1 MLSPPDIGYNDGMIE
16 GHATP
21 EGTKSY
27 AGKFLNEKSYAPDFF
42 DESQGLCLSSVGIGT
57 YLGEADD
64 ATGKMYEDAIEAAIL
79 SGCNVI
85 DSAINYRFQ
94 LSERN
99 IGNVLEKLTREN
111 KIKRDEI
118 LLCTKGGYIPFDG
131 GFPKNPAQYLA
142 ETFVK
147 PGIITPKDVVAGCH
161 CMTPKYL
168 DHQLNASMDNLKVKC
183 IDVYYIHNPEQ
194 QLDEAKKDEFYKSVR
209 AAFEVLEKAVSDG
222 KIKMYGTATWNG
234 YRNSLQAPDYLSLE
248 DMVRLAREAGG
259 DNHHFKAIQ
268 LPLNFAM
275 LEALA
280 VRNQG
285 KNESFVSALESAEFF
300 GMSVFCSA
308 SMLQGQLARGLTQ
321 GLHSVFPDG
330 FTDAQ
335 IALQFVRSS
344 PGVTTALCG
353 MKQKNHV
360 DENLQIFRSP
370 RMTKTDYMKL
380 FATQN

>member
-1 MLSPPDIGYNDGMIE
+1 MRYNDGMIE
-16 GHATP
+16 GQATP
-21 EGTKSY
+21 DGTKSY
-27 AGKFLNEKSYAPDFF
+27 VTKFLNGSGYAPDFF
-42 DESQGLCLSSVGIGT
+42 DESQGLCLSSAGIGT

-64 ATGKMYEDAIEAAIL
+64 DTGKLYEDAIEGAIL

-99 IGNVLEKLTREN
+99 IGNVLEKLTLEN
-111 KIKRDEI
+111 KIKREEI
-118 LLCTKGGYIPFDG
+118 FICTKGGYIPFDG

-147 PGIITPKDVVAGCH
+147 PGVITPKDVVAGCH

-168 DHQLNASMDNLKVKC
+168 DHQLNASLNNLKVKC

-194 QLDEAKKDEFYKSVR
+194 QLDEAKKDDFYKSIR

-234 YRNSLQAPDYLSLE
+234 YRSPLNAQDYLSLE

-268 LPLNFAM
+268 LPFNFAM

-280 VRNQG
+280 VKNQG
-285 KNESFVSALESAEFF
+285 KDAKFVSVLECAEFF
-300 GMSVFCSA
+300 GVSVFCSA
-308 SMLQGQLARGLTQ
+308 SMLQGELSRGLPQ
-321 GLHSVFPDG
+321 GLRAVFPEG

-344 PGVTTALCG
+344 PGVTCALAG
-353 MKQKNHV
+353 MKQKRHV
-360 DENLQIFRSP
+360 EENLHIFKSP
-370 RMTKTDYMKL
+370 RMTKTEYMKL
-380 FATQN
+380 FATQ